1 MKPKEPQAPVSPT
14 TTTPVSPTTT
24 TPASPST
31 TTPSTPST
39 IPGQITPGTGD
50 GYDPSGGPKYAG
62 GINPSYKPPT
72 ADKFTDPSNPYY
84 YTNEDWQMLLSK
96 PSADVRIIQQKLME
110 AYPGFIPKTLGDKFD
125 PNTIKYFKFALNRIN
140 QLTADT
146 SDTFGIRG
154 KTLDKALDV
163 LVANPVKGGST
174 SLRAYQVTN
183 ADDLKAVFR
192 QTAQSLLGRNLGEG
206 DLNAF
211 VAAFQQEQTRYQQQ
225 AQTGGGMV
233 AQSPTAET
241 FAQTNIQKDFG
252 QEVDTRKMDRL
263 FSIFDKV
270 VSEGK

>member
-1 MKPKEPQAPVSPT
+1 MKPQEPVSPT
-14 TTTPVSPTTT
+14 PTPPSP
-24 TPASPST
+24 
-31 TTPSTPST
+31 PST
-39 IPGQITPGTGD
+39 IPGTAGGGTGD

-62 GINPSYKPPT
+62 GVNPSYKPPT
-72 ADKFTDPSNPYY
+72 ADKFTNPSDPYY

-96 PSADVRIIQQKLME
+96 PSADVRIIQQKLMS
-110 AYPGFIPKTLGDKFD
+110 AYPGFVPKTAGDKFD

-146 SDTFGIRG
+146 TDSFGIRG
-154 KTLDKALDV
+154 KTLDKALDI
-163 LVANPVKGGST
+163 LAANPVKGGST

-183 ADDLKAVFR
+183 ANDLKAVFR

-206 DLNAF
+206 DLNAL

-225 AQTGGGMV
+225 VQTSGGV
-233 AQSPTAET
+233 IAQSPTAET
-241 FAQTNIQKDFG
+241 FAQTSIQKDFG
-252 QEVDTRKMDRL
+252 EEVDTRKMDRL